1 MEKTKLG
8 IPVAVAAAAAWLL
21 GLYGGYVITGIFVGY
36 VLLMEESQNLK
47 KCCLRV
53 LALMLTFSV
62 ALTAINLLPNVLDLI
77 YSLLRIINV
86 HFYLEIVHSF
96 FNFLY
101 SAVSL
106 AKTVL
111 FLLLGAAALLNK
123 EIKIPVL
130 DPVIEKFAN

>member
-1 MEKTKLG
+1 MKKL
-8 IPVAVAAAAAWLL
+8 
-21 GLYGGYVITGIFVGY
+21 
-36 VLLMEESQNLK
+36 
-47 KCCLRV
+47 CCIL